1 MLVVMT
7 VAAVMLG
14 MAVSTIHL
22 LLRAEHEAT
31 NSARYAASAARLAH
45 VFRDDLH
52 FAREV
57 ELPAAQAGEPAV
69 LIARTETGRRI
80 RYELDAHRATR
91 IEGNAAA
98 ESERS
103 NFYFPPDSQLAFER
117 VGNSGLLRLAIDMPR
132 AGFGPG
138 ADPASAAA
146 RPMQRLAIEA
156 APARWHRR
164 ATFGGDG
171 EKTIE

>member
-57 ELPAAQAGEPAV
+57 DLPAAQAGEPAE

-80 RYELDAHRATR
+80 RYVLDAHRATR
-91 IEGNAAA
+91 IAGNADTDT
-98 ESERS
+98 ERS
-103 NFYFPPDSQLAFER
+103 DFYFPPDSQLAFER
-117 VGNSGLLRLAIDMPR
+117 VEDSGLLRLAIDMPR
-132 AGFGPG
+132 AGFGPA

-146 RPMQRLAIEA
+146 RPMQHMAIEA
-156 APARWHRR
+156 APARWLRW
-164 ATFGGDG
+164 ATFAGD
-171 EKTIE
+171 EETTIE